1 MKTTLNRA
9 GAVRTYGIASGAR
22 SDENPVQG
30 HRNGTLRSLRNGAV
44 LLSSLA
50 VLAGCSVMQTY
61 ERPAVDTPAA
71 FKEAGAAIAA
81 GNDSWKAAR
90 PSEELARG
98 EWWTVFGDGRLNTLV
113 AQAMDA
119 NQDLKAAA
127 ARLAQAR
134 ALVRDARSQQS
145 PQVGAGFGP
154 TRQRQSPAA
163 RGLDDSADGN
173 SLTLW
178 RAQATVSYEVDLFGR
193 VAAGVDAAT
202 FTAQQR
208 EALFRSLQL
217 ALQADVAQTYFL
229 IGELDAEQALYAST
243 VELRS
248 EALRLMQRRYDEGD
262 VSELELAR
270 AKTELASAKS
280 ESLGVSRRR
289 TNAEH
294 ALALL
299 TGRAP
304 ADFALDPQ
312 PLQSVT
318 LSVPPGLPSDL
329 LERRP
334 DIAAAERAMAAA
346 NARVGIAQAAW
357 FPRLNLTGALGYESS
372 ELGNLFQWSTRSFV
386 LGPLVGTAL
395 TLPIFDG
402 GAREAGLERAR
413 GAWEEDVANYR
424 QTVLNAFR
432 EVEDQLAALRILS
445 EQTQTQNEAVSAAAR
460 AAELSQIRY
469 REGSISQLDVIDAD
483 RSVLLQRRVATQ
495 LEGERARAAVGL
507 IRALGG
513 GWGSPAQEKALSS
526 AAGPDTG
533 LQASTH

>member
-1 MKTTLNRA
+1 MNA
-9 GAVRTYGIASGAR
+9 F
-22 SDENPVQG
+22 DF
-30 HRNGTLRSLRNGAV
+30 HTLRRTAALSASL
-44 LLSSLA
+44 L

-61 ERPAVDTPAA
+61 ERPAVDTPQA
-71 FKEAGAAIAA
+71 FKEAPA
-81 GNDSWKAAR
+81 GNKDWKPAQ

-127 ARLAQAR
+127 ARLAQSR

-163 RGLDDSADGN
+163 QGLDDSADGRA
-173 SLTLW
+173 LTLW
-178 RAQATVSYEVDLFGR
+178 RAQATVAYEVDLFGR
-193 VAAGVDAAT
+193 VAAGVDAASA
-202 FTAQQR
+202 TAQQR

-229 IGELDAEQALYAST
+229 IRELDAEQALYSGT
-243 VELRS
+243 VQLRTDT
-248 EALRLMQRRYDEGD
+248 LRLVQRRYDEGD

-270 AKTELASAKS
+270 AKTELASAQS
-280 ESLGVSRRR
+280 ESFGVSRRR
-289 TNAEH
+289 ANAEH

-299 TGRAP
+299 LGRAP
-304 ADFALDPQ
+304 ADFALEPQ
-312 PLQSVT
+312 PLARVT
-318 LSVPPGLPSDL
+318 LDIPPGLPSAL

-413 GAWEEDVANYR
+413 AVYDEEVAAYR
-424 QTVLNAFR
+424 QTVLGAFR
-432 EVEDQLAALRILS
+432 EVEDNLAGLRILA
-445 EQTQTQNEAVSAAAR
+445 EQTRTQDEAVQAAMR
-460 AAELSQIRY
+460 AAELSQIQY
-469 REGSISQLDVIDAD
+469 REGSVSQLDVIDAD
-483 RSVLLQRRVATQ
+483 RSVLLQRRIASQ

-513 GWGSPAQEKALSS
+513 GWHSRAPADISD
-526 AAGPDTG
+526 AGPDQP
-533 LQASTH
+533 LHARNP

>member
-1 MKTTLNRA
+1 MNTSLNTA
-9 GAVRTYGIASGAR
+9 DAKPKAAIASKLA
-22 SDENPVQG
+22 P
-30 HRNGTLRSLRNGAV
+30 TTAYRSLRTGAV
-44 LLSSLA
+44 LLSSLL

-61 ERPAVDTPAA
+61 ERPAVDTPQA
-71 FKEAGAAIAA
+71 FKEAPA
-81 GNDSWKAAR
+81 GNKDWKPAQ

-127 ARLAQAR
+127 ARLAQSR

-163 RGLDDSADGN
+163 QGLDDSADGRA
-173 SLTLW
+173 LTLW
-178 RAQATVSYEVDLFGR
+178 RAQATVAYEVDLFGR
-193 VAAGVDAAT
+193 VAAGVDAASA
-202 FTAQQR
+202 TAQQR

-229 IGELDAEQALYAST
+229 IRELDAEQALYSGT
-243 VELRS
+243 VQLRTDT
-248 EALRLMQRRYDEGD
+248 LRLVQRRFDEGD

-270 AKTELASAKS
+270 AKTELASAQS
-280 ESLGVSRRR
+280 ESFGVSRRR
-289 TNAEH
+289 ANAEH

-299 TGRAP
+299 LGRAP
-304 ADFALDPQ
+304 ADFALEPQ
-312 PLQSVT
+312 PLERVT
-318 LSVPPGLPSDL
+318 LDIPPGLPSAL

-402 GAREAGLERAR
+402 GAREAGLERAS
-413 GAWEEDVANYR
+413 AVYDEEVAAYR
-424 QTVLNAFR
+424 QTVLGAFR
-432 EVEDQLAALRILS
+432 EVEDNLAGLRILA
-445 EQTQTQNEAVSAAAR
+445 EQTRTQDEAVSAAAR
-460 AAELSQIRY
+460 AAQLSQIQY
-469 REGSISQLDVIDAD
+469 REGSVSQLDVIDAD
-483 RSVLLQRRVATQ
+483 RSVLLQRRIASQ

-513 GWGSPAQEKALSS
+513 GWHSRAPADISD
-526 AAGPDTG
+526 AGPDQP
-533 LQASTH
+533 LHARNP

>member
-1 MKTTLNRA
+1 MNAFDIPALR
-9 GAVRTYGIASGAR
+9 RTVVLS
-22 SDENPVQG
+22 V
-30 HRNGTLRSLRNGAV
+30 SL
-44 LLSSLA
+44 L

-61 ERPAVDTPAA
+61 ERPAVDTPQA
-71 FKEAGAAIAA
+71 FKEAPA
-81 GNDSWKAAR
+81 GNANWTLAK

-98 EWWTVFGDGRLNTLV
+98 EWWTVFGDSRLNRLV

-154 TRQRQSPAA
+154 TRQRPSPAA
-163 RGLDDSADGN
+163 RGLDDGADG
-173 SLTLW
+173 SALTLW
-178 RAQATVSYEVDLFGR
+178 RAQATASYEVDLFGR

-217 ALQADVAQTYFL
+217 ALQADVAQSYFL

-243 VELRS
+243 VTLRAD
-248 EALRLMQRRYDEGD
+248 ALRLMQRRYDEGD

-270 AKTELASAKS
+270 AKTELASAQS

-289 TNAEH
+289 ANAEH

-304 ADFALDPQ
+304 ADFALESR
-312 PLQSVT
+312 PLQPVT
-318 LSVPPGLPSDL
+318 VAVPPGLPSAL

-413 GAWEEDVANYR
+413 AAYEEDVASYR

-432 EVEDQLAALRILS
+432 EVEDQLAALRILA
-445 EQTQTQNEAVSAAAR
+445 EQTQTQNDAVRAAAR

-469 REGSISQLDVIDAD
+469 REGSVSQLDVIDAD
-483 RSVLLQRRVATQ
+483 RSVLLQRRVAAQ

-513 GWGSPAQEKALSS
+513 GWTQAAPDTTSALPSD
-526 AAGPDTG
+526 AGPDQI
-533 LQASTH
+533 LHARNH